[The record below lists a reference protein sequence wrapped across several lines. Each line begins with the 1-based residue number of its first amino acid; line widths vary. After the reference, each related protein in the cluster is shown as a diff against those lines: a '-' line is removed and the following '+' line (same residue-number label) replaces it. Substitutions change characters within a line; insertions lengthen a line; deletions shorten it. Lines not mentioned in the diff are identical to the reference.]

1 MKRTLSYPLLLLLIV
16 ICPHGWAEQNNLDSY
31 TKSYK
36 PCMDKAVSTQD
47 MIECADK
54 EYLEQDKRLN
64 AAYKALLSRQT
75 PNRASQLLD
84 LQRLWIKYRDANCKF
99 YYDPDG
105 GSIARILANDC
116 MLTTTKDRANEL
128 QSMMMP

>member
-16 ICPHGWAEQNNLDSY
+16 ICPQSWAEQNNLDSY
-31 TKSYK
+31 TKAYK
-36 PCMDKAVSTQD
+36 PCMDKAISTQD

-75 PNRASQLLD
+75 QNRANQLLD

-116 MLTTTKDRANEL
+116 MLTMTKDRANEL
-128 QSMMMP
+128 QSMMTP